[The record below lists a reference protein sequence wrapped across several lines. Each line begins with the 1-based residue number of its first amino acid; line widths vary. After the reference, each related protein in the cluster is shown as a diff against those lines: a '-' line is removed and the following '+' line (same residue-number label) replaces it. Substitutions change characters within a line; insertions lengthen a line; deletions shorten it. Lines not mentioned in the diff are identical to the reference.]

1 MTFDSSAKKSAIEPA
16 PSSEVARPIVCARD
30 VEKWFGKIHV
40 LRGVS
45 LSIHRGEVVCIIG
58 PSGSGKTTF
67 LRCINHLERIDAGRI
82 EVDSQLVGYRENANG
97 TLAEESEVNI
107 AKMRATI
114 GFVFQHFNLWPHMTV
129 IQNIIEAPVHV
140 NKEPMDIARERA
152 MALLGR
158 VGLTDKCD
166 AYPGRLSG
174 GQKQRVAIA
183 RALAMKPKLMLFD
196 EATSALDPETVGEVL
211 AVMKELAA
219 DGMTMICVTHE
230 MGFAREAGDRVVMM
244 DEGRLI
250 EEGSPERV
258 FNNPQHVRT
267 QQFLAKIL

>member
-1 MTFDSSAKKSAIEPA
+1 MTIVSGINERKSSVIHRTTILKAS
-16 PSSEVARPIVCARD
+16 D
-30 VEKWFGKIHV
+30 VEKWFGKNHI

-45 LSIHRGEVVCIIG
+45 LKIFRGEVVCIIG

-67 LRCINHLERIDAGRI
+67 LRCINHLERIDGGSI
-82 EVDSQLVGYRENANG
+82 EVEGQLVGYRRTADGLLRED
-97 TLAEESEVNI
+97 SEANI
-107 AKMRATI
+107 AKMRAQI

-129 IQNIIEAPVHV
+129 IDNITEAPIRV
-140 NKEPMDIARERA
+140 AREQRTNAIDQA
-152 MALLGR
+152 MALLKR
-158 VGLTDKCD
+158 VGLSDKRD
-166 AYPGRLSG
+166 AYPARLSG

-211 AVMKELAA
+211 AVMKELAS

-230 MGFAREAGDRVVMM
+230 MGFAREAADRVVMM
-244 DEGRLI
+244 DEGKLI
-250 EEGSPERV
+250 EEGPPAE
-258 FNNPQHVRT
+258 FFACPQQTRT

>member
-1 MTFDSSAKKSAIEPA
+1 MKIYSGANVSAIEQA
-16 PSSEVARPIVCARD
+16 SSRQVARPIVSASA
-30 VEKWFGKIHV
+30 VEKWYGKIHV

-45 LSIHRGEVVCIIG
+45 LSVSRGEVVCIIG

-67 LRCINHLERIDAGRI
+67 LRCMNHLERIDRGRI
-82 EVDSQLVGYRENANG
+82 EVDGQLVGYRENVDG
-97 TLAEESEVNI
+97 TLSEESEANV
-107 AKMRATI
+107 AKMRAKI

-140 NKEPMDIARERA
+140 NREPMDVATERA

-158 VGLTDKCD
+158 VGLTDKRD

-244 DEGRLI
+244 DEGKMI
-250 EEGSPERV
+250 EEGSPDRV
-258 FNNPQHVRT
+258 FNNPQHDRT
-267 QQFLAKIL
+267 RQFLAKIL